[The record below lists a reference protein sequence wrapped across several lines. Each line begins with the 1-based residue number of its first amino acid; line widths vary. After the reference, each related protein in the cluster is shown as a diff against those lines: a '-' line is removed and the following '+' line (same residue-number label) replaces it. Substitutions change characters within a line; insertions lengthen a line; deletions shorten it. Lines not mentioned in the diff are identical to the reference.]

1 MTVKK
6 MVYIIIGAIGLALGA
21 IGAVVPMMPAFPFL
35 LLAAFCFARSNEKIY
50 NWFVNTK
57 LYKDNLEDYVAGR
70 GMTKKAKIRLMITVT
85 ILMSIGFI
93 MMDAVPIGRIVLSVV
108 WLFHIIYFIFGI
120 KTIPANME

>member
-6 MVYIIIGAIGLALGA
+6 MLNIVYGAIEFALGA

-50 NWFVNTK
+50 NWFINTK

-93 MMDAVPIGRIVLSVV
+93 MMDAVPIGRIVLSIV